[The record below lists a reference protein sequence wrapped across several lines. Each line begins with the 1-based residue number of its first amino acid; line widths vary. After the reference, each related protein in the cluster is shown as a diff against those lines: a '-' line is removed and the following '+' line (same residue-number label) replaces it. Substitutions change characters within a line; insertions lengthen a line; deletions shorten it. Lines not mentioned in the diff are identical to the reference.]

1 MFHFR
6 ISLIVVSHRLNGIL
20 FISPVGGGGVSASSI
35 MRATRRFSTSSI
47 LYLDCTTDTLQAS
60 ETSQH
65 ESARELQLVDKEV
78 KKKEES
84 GAATNRKEGES
95 RGSVKRKKR
104 MR

>member
-1 MFHFR
+1 MFPSC

-95 RGSVKRKKR
+95 RGSVKREKR